1 MNFQRGLVLTLLVMA
16 GGADQAG
23 ALQSTDRPI
32 TVDVATVGPKVG
44 DRLPEF
50 NLHDQHGETRSLT
63 SLLGP
68 NGAMIVFFRS
78 ADW

>member
-1 MNFQRGLVLTLLVMA
+1 MDFQRRLVLILLVMA
-16 GGADQAG
+16 GSTGQAR

-32 TVDVATVGPKVG
+32 TVDVATVGPQVG

-50 NLHDQHGETRSLT
+50 TLHDQHGEARSLA